1 MSFPVKG
8 FFSLIATVNLTLSLA
23 AKMFCAEGNSI
34 GIQLSNNLDVV
45 KNYFKFCVDGKDV
58 DRVAEFFAEDVVVHR
73 PDCIAPIVGMEPF
86 KKALKLNVTDR
97 YESIHT
103 TFQKEVLVGDVVV
116 VALKHQAKGSNTWH
130 GFDVAGKDL
139 AWTALTYFR
148 FNAEGK
154 IVEEIVERN
163 ELFMAKQLG
172 IIEYA

>member
-8 FFSLIATVNLTLSLA
+8 FFNLIATVNLTLSLA

-73 PDCIAPIVGMEPF
+73 PDCIAPIVGMGPF

-103 TFQKEVLVGDVVV
+103 TFQKEVVAGDVVV

-148 FNAEGK
+148 FNTEGK